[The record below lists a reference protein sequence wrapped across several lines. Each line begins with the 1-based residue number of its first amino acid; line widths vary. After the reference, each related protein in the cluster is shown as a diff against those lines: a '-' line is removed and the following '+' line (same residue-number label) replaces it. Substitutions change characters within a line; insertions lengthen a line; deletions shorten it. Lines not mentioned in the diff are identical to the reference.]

1 MSDHPTEVPRVRNRL
16 LGSWLQ
22 AGYTGHLGL
31 RADGQNLRAVERF
44 GTRTGRWVKLP
55 GLRVA
60 RSGFQAAV
68 VRGRVIAV
76 GGEQLAEGDQTIA
89 PVELYQ
95 PRRKRW
101 RRLAAMRT
109 PRHGLGVAS
118 LGRRIFAVEGGP
130 QPGFSFSGALE
141 FLDVPRRALRGR

>member
-1 MSDHPTEVPRVRNRL
+1 MRLPREHLAAAAVGRRIFV
-16 LGSWLQ
+16 LG
-22 AGYTGHLGL
+22 G
-31 RADGQNLRAVERF
+31 RANGRNLRAVERF
-44 GTRTGRWVKLP
+44 GTLTGRWVKLP
-55 GLRVA
+55 RLRVA

-68 VRGRVIAV
+68 VRGRVVAV

-101 RRLAAMRT
+101 RRLAPMRT
-109 PRHGLGVAS
+109 PRHGLGVTS
-118 LGRRIFAVEGGP
+118 RRRRIFAIEGGP
-130 QPGFSFSGALE
+130 QPGFSFSSLLE